1 MCMSAGAQVCVDLIK
16 VFAPGSD
23 NQLAVST
30 KLAEL
35 QQMRLETY
43 TEALKRQDS
52 SGPRRAA
59 RG

>member
-1 MCMSAGAQVCVDLIK
+1 MCADLIK

-23 NQLAVST
+23 NHLSVAV

-35 QQMRLETY
+35 QRVRLETFA
-43 TEALKRQDS
+43 EFLKRQEDS
-52 SGPRRAA
+52 APRRAA